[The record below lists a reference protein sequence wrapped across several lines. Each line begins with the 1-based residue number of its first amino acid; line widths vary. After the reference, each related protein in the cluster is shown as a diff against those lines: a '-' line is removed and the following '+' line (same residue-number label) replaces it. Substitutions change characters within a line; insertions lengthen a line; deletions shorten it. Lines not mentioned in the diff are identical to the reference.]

1 MSSAL
6 NLDDY
11 TRDFMVKVGNLDD
24 FSRELMVKLART
36 MKIEPKY
43 VVDYLELANLSI
55 DGTLGYGGDQIA
67 RRCVNH

>member
-24 FSRELMVKLART
+24 FSRELMVKLLSL
-36 MKIEPKY
+36 IHISEPTRPY
-43 VVDYLELANLSI
+43 
-55 DGTLGYGGDQIA
+55 
-67 RRCVNH
+67 